1 MRLAVIAI
9 VVLAVPLGDAFADG
23 CPAVN
28 VGGHGVPPVLNCALC
43 IGRASVPRCDGG
55 HAICDFNQAISS
67 GKYED
72 APQHLMSDSASLGGG
87 VS

>member
-1 MRLAVIAI
+1 MGLTVIVI
-9 VVLAVPLGDAFADG
+9 VVLVVPLGDAFADG
-23 CPAVN
+23 CPAVD
-28 VGGHGVPPVLNCALC
+28 GSGHGVPPVLNCALC
-43 IGRASVPRCDGG
+43 IGRASVPRCAGG
-55 HAICDFNQAISS
+55 HAICDFDQAIRS